1 MHVLVTRDISVA
13 VMQESSYCLSEYWLQ
28 RAGIKDAVSIPPGIC
43 WHISGWFSVILV
55 STLSSV
61 QFFITVGW
69 VIGRPSAKKPAAV
82 TGTAKSSLLP
92 NLEKLQYKGWLN
104 KQQKCVCVCIAN
116 FFLKVKNFLMQRSV
130 IYWDLSYSECFLFDV
145 SRGKTWHLVICTYHP
160 SGSQDNQLTQFLLE
174 IGMACAVCVCKRG

>member
-1 MHVLVTRDISVA
+1 MQYPFLQESVDISRKGEV
-13 VMQESSYCLSEYWLQ
+13 
-28 RAGIKDAVSIPPGIC
+28 
-43 WHISGWFSVILV
+43 SGWFSVILV

-104 KQQKCVCVCIAN
+104 KQQKCVCVCVCIAN
-116 FFLKVKNFLMQRSV
+116 FFLKVINFLMQRSV
-130 IYWDLSYSECFLFDV
+130 IYWYLSYSECFLFDV
-145 SRGKTWHLVICTYHP
+145 SRGKTWHLVICTCHP